1 MNVLTQVV
9 LAIIATSAVIV
20 VTAVAVVVMM
30 AAVMAVTAVV
40 TMCYLEKAYM
50 QTATEGRLR

>member
-20 VTAVAVVVMM
+20 VTAVVVMM

-40 TMCYLEKAYM
+40 TVCYLEKAYM